1 MSPEPDKKLTQN
13 LFPEPDKKLT
23 LMLKVNIILVLAA
36 VSVVLSLIKLFI

>member
-23 LMLKVNIILVLAA
+23 LLLKVNIVLLA
-36 VSVVLSLIKLFI
+36 VSIVVSLIKLFI

>member
-23 LMLKVNIILVLAA
+23 LLLKVNIVLLT
-36 VSVVLSLIKLFI
+36 VSIVVSLIKLFI